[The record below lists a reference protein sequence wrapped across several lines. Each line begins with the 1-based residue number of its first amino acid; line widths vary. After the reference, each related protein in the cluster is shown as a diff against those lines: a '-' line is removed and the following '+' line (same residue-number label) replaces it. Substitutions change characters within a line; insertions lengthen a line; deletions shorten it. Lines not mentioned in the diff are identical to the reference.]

1 MRSEILATFQELEWK
16 QRFRLF
22 HAHENPETSPYKVDR
37 SQVVIE
43 RNRYQNVQPWD
54 ASRVKL
60 KTPICGSDYVNASP
74 IILKS
79 RPSDSS
85 SQEMKY
91 IATQGPKSGQ
101 KSHFWHLVHQ
111 ETEGDTGVVIMLTQ
125 LVEDNKEKCAPY
137 FPSDLGNPTM
147 TLIHDETKT
156 NGARADGDPFLDLSS
171 SSDTDDSEGSADSAP
186 GADDTITLLS
196 KEFDN
201 EVVCEVRKFRLTI
214 NNVSKTIIH
223 YLFSRW
229 PDFGKPEA
237 EDRKGL
243 IQLSRRSYAEA
254 GNSPRFVHCSAG
266 VGRTGT
272 WIALDFLI
280 REVEE
285 DRLLD
290 SVKSVP
296 AQNGNAAL
304 INNEGSKAGT
314 WGKSGPLKVNTPTQ
328 EEGFEKDEHDLV
340 FDTVNTLREQRM
352 MMVVRDVQYVFL
364 YEAVKEVFVEKYAA
378 KPEGAVVKEGAD
390 IDTLPRHP
398 KAPRISDAGDD
409 DVGSEAETEIIG
421 PGSQQ
426 NTTKDEEEDPYAAVS
441 PTFVQQGMK

>member
-1 MRSEILATFQELEWK
+1 MFQEIEWK

-22 HAHENPETSPYKVDR
+22 HAVENPETSPYKVDR

-60 KTPICGSDYVNASP
+60 NTPICGSDYVNASP
-74 IILKS
+74 IVLKS
-79 RPSDSS
+79 RSNDSS
-85 SQEMKY
+85 AKEMKY
-91 IATQGPKSGQ
+91 IATQGPKAGQ

-111 ETEGDTGVVIMLTQ
+111 ETSGDTGVVIMLTQ
-125 LVEDNKEKCAPY
+125 LVEDNKEKCSPY
-137 FPSDLGNPTM
+137 FPSDLDNPTM
-147 TLIHDETKT
+147 TLQHEETKT
-156 NGARADGDPFLDLSS
+156 NGARADGDPFLDPPYSP
-171 SSDTDDSEGSADSAP
+171 DTDVSEGSADSTS
-186 GADDTITLLS
+186 GAQDTITLLS
-196 KEFDN
+196 KEFDP
-201 EVVCEVRKFRLTI
+201 EVMCDVRKFKLTI

-243 IQLSRRSYAEA
+243 IQLSRRSYIEA
-254 GNSPRFVHCSAG
+254 GSSPRFVHCSAG

-280 REVEE
+280 REIEE

-290 SVKSVP
+290 TAKTAPS
-296 AQNGNAAL
+296 QNGKVTASS
-304 INNEGSKAGT
+304 NEPSKTDT
-314 WGKSGPLKVNTPTQ
+314 WGKSGPHKVNTPTH
-328 EEGFEKDEHDLV
+328 EEGFEKDEHDLI
-340 FDTVNTLREQRM
+340 FDTVNSLREQRM

-378 KPEGAVVKEGAD
+378 RPEGAVVKEGVD
-390 IDTLPRHP
+390 VDTLPRHP

-409 DVGSEAETEIIG
+409 DDMGSEAETEIIE
-421 PGSQQ
+421 PSSQR
-426 NTTKDEEEDPYAAVS
+426 NTTNEDSDDDPYAAVS
-441 PTFVQQGMK
+441 PAFVQQGIK